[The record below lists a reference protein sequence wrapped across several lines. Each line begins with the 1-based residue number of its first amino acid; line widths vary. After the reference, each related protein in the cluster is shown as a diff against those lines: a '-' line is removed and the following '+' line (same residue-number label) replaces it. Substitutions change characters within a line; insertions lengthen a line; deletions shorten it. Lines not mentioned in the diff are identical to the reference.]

1 MAARVRCESVLSELT
16 VALTVIILSQTS
28 LTLIFKYTVSMAYSL
43 LWGKVCILTS
53 NFPWLLHGP
62 SSVPPF
68 SKKLDKQAS
77 AFDLTQDNHSDRVN
91 MSNCEP
97 TFLFWQTIVYK
108 CEIGAS
114 K

>member
-1 MAARVRCESVLSELT
+1 
-16 VALTVIILSQTS
+16 
-28 LTLIFKYTVSMAYSL
+28 MAYSL

-91 MSNCEP
+91 MSNCEL